1 MWAILYA
8 INSTGR
14 LKEEKE
20 SWAFWDKAT
29 TPQQR
34 TSHDV
39 EKCISAQMHS
49 VLGPYFFSS
58 HGSEISSYLKELK
71 VSAKNLVSV
80 LKVLQTEKVTW
91 DWFGGLFNYLN

>member
-29 TPQQR
+29 TPQLR

-39 EKCISAQMHS
+39 EKRISAQMHS

-71 VSAKNLVSV
+71 VSAKKFSVNFEGFTNWESNLR
-80 LKVLQTEKVTW
+80 LIW
-91 DWFGGLFNYLN
+91 GPI